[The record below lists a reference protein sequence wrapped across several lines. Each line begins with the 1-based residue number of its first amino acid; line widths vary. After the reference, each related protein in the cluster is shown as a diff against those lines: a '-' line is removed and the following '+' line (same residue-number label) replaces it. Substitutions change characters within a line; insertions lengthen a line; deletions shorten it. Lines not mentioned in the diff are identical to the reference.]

1 MREFT
6 RLGKSDG
13 WTALHVELD
22 WMAGMK
28 NSSGAAG
35 LPRRKMER
43 IVGKHKFNRLAES
56 ADATKYDSTLNEL
69 QLGQV
74 FNLAWNGSP
83 DIRLNRLDEGAGE
96 RTTRLNQWRQPA
108 LVWRVWLRGIIHRL
122 DARWR

>member
-13 WTALHVELD
+13 WTALHVELY

-56 ADATKYDSTLNEL
+56 ADATKYDSTPNEIPTK
-69 QLGQV
+69 GG
-74 FNLAWNGSP
+74 NRRWYGEYGSGGLFTGWMRGGG
-83 DIRLNRLDEGAGE
+83 DDTTGVAGRLNNR
-96 RTTRLNQWRQPA
+96 R
-108 LVWRVWLRGIIHRL
+108 
-122 DARWR
+122 